1 MNCDLKPREPMC
13 KLRWHVPYIECVS
26 VGLKV
31 LCYWSYL
38 CMKSMSESYWI
49 LLLGSHFL
57 GVPMNLCRS
66 VLELKDFNVYS
77 VCLSLDVLSIFFL
90 FFVWFEL
97 AWDVE
102 DFVVVVKRLL

>member
-77 VCLSLDVLSIFFL
+77 ICLSLDVLSIETGILSILCMIWTGLGCWRFCCCG
-90 FFVWFEL
+90 
-97 AWDVE
+97 
-102 DFVVVVKRLL
+102 